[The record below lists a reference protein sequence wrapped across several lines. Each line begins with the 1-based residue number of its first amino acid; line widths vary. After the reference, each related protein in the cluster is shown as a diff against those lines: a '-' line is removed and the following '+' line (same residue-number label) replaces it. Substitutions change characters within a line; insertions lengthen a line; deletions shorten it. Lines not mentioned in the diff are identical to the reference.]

1 MSDFTASL
9 KPAEPQGP
17 ALLAAERGLSTIDDE
32 KLANHLFHRGNF
44 LEKQKVVLAVLE
56 KRPIF
61 SKKNLLNL
69 SRPERFH
76 LGLARAKEMRRL
88 SVELG
93 WGQEEYQMAMYLT
106 DELSPY
112 ALHTVMFQTSVR
124 EQCNQEQKAYWT
136 PKVENWEIIGAYG
149 QTELGHGRCVFLLV
163 CSGSNANDK

>member
-9 KPAEPQGP
+9 KPAEPQGS
-17 ALLAAERGLSTIDDE
+17 ALLTAERALSTINVE
-32 KLANHLFHRGNF
+32 KLANYLFNRGKF
-44 LEKQKVVLAVLE
+44 LERQKVVLAVLE
-56 KRPIF
+56 RRPIF

-106 DELSPY
+106 DELSPF

-124 EQCNQEQKAYWT
+124 EQCNEEQKAYWT

-149 QTELGHGRCVFLLV
+149 QTELGHGR
-163 CSGSNANDK
+163 

>member
-9 KPAEPQGP
+9 KPAEPQAP
-17 ALLAAERGLSTIDDE
+17 ALLAAERAHSSVDVE

-44 LEKQKVVLAVLE
+44 LQQQKAVLAVLE

-76 LGLARAKEMRRL
+76 LGLARAKDMRRL

-124 EQCNQEQKAYWT
+124 EQCNEEQKAYWT

-149 QTELGHGRCVFLLV
+149 QTELGHGRYVL
-163 CSGSNANDK
+163 

>member
-1 MSDFTASL
+1 MYDFTATL
-9 KPAEPQGP
+9 KPAEPQAP
-17 ALLAAERGLSTIDDE
+17 TLLAAERALSSIDVE

-44 LEKQKVVLAVLE
+44 LEKQQAVLSVLE

-69 SRPERFH
+69 SRPDRFH

-88 SVELG
+88 SAELD
-93 WGQEEYQMAMYLT
+93 WGQEEYQIAMYLT

-124 EQCNQEQKAYWT
+124 EQCNEEQKAYWT

-149 QTELGHGRCVFLLV
+149 QTELGHGRFVL
-163 CSGSNANDK
+163 